1 MLAVFNMAVY
11 ISIVSHGHS
20 RLINELGC
28 LKRLSENFNIILKS
42 NKSGDEFTELSQSEN
57 VYWLDK
63 DYGLGFGH
71 NNNINFKFCINSLD
85 VKDDDF
91 FIVLNP
97 DVSISVDEINKL
109 LYFMYKDSVEFACIN
124 LFKDEN
130 YTIYD
135 NSVRQFPI
143 FTQFIKSFLG
153 FKNDAILDKD
163 VIKEKVN
170 VDWAAGSF
178 LAFSAK
184 RYRELNGFDEKY
196 FMYCEDIDICYRSYK
211 QGYPLLYYPDIKALH
226 YAKHQNRKLFSK
238 HLYWHISSVFR
249 FLLTKESLTK
259 PSSILSN

>member
-1 MLAVFNMAVY
+1 MSIY
-11 ISIVSHGHS
+11 ISVVSHGHDA
-20 RLINELGC
+20 LINDLGC
-28 LKRLSENFNIILKS
+28 IRTLSKNFNVVLKS
-42 NKSGDEFTELSQSEN
+42 NKSGDDFTHLNESQN
-57 VYWLDK
+57 FHWLNR
-63 DYGLGFGH
+63 DYNLGFGH
-71 NNNINFKFCINSLD
+71 NNNINYLYCVNHLGM
-85 VKDDDF
+85 KDDDI
-91 FIVLNP
+91 FIVFNP
-97 DVSISVDEINKL
+97 DVSMSIDDFERLSLSMNNDK
-109 LYFMYKDSVEFACIN
+109 VEFACIN

-135 NSVRQFPI
+135 NSVRQFPV
-143 FTQFIKSFLG
+143 FSQFIKSFLG
-153 FKNDAILDKD
+153 FKNEAVLDKD

-196 FMYCEDIDICYRSYK
+196 FMYCEDIDICYRSNK

-259 PSSILSN
+259 PSSILSNNG